1 MNHDEIDNE
10 VSTRLEEIKSVPPR
24 DIAMAMRGR
33 ANFLNEAM
41 KLEPTVSARGFLRH
55 IRWIPFEKEK
65 FAMNILVSIIVV
77 AGLLFGGGATVSAAQ
92 DDLPGQPLYAVKT
105 ASEDISLQFRNTP
118 EEKVARL
125 MELAQIRIQEMT
137 ALTETGQTP
146 PEAVAARLEQHIQMA
161 LQTCAKMEDAALDQT
176 LLQIRDQLRQQD
188 RDMEQLQLHASSD
201 ALPLLERTRTML
213 QLRLQLVDD
222 GLLNHEQFRH
232 TVRNGF
238 NFGQNVTPV
247 VTPVGTQN
255 QNQNQNGQP
264 TSAPGG
270 PNTDPGG
277 PNDNPGG
284 PNYDSTP
291 GSNNDNE
298 SGSGNGSGSGPDN
311 GSGGSGSGG
320 SGSGGNGNGG
330 KK

>member
-1 MNHDEIDNE
+1 
-10 VSTRLEEIKSVPPR
+10 
-24 DIAMAMRGR
+24 
-33 ANFLNEAM
+33 
-41 KLEPTVSARGFLRH
+41 
-55 IRWIPFEKEK
+55 
-65 FAMNILVSIIVV
+65 MNILVSIIVV
-77 AGLLFGGGATVSAAQ
+77 TGLLFGGGATVSAAQ

-137 ALTETGQTP
+137 ALTEAGQTP

-222 GLLNHEQFRH
+222 GLLNREQFRH

-247 VTPVGTQN
+247 VTPVGTQNQN